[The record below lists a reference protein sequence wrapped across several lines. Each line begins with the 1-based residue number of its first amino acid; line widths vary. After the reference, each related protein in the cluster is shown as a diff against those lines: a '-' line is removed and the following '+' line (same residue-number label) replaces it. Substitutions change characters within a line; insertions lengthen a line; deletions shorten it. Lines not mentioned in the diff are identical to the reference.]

1 MVAVVVAIAAADI
14 GSKMKISQSRLQR
27 IIREEIESII
37 SNDAPSDAVPVEDAL
52 AGGDNLEHPID
63 HVAASGFP
71 EQPDED
77 ELRIISIVREELS
90 RSFPRKIRY

>member
-1 MVAVVVAIAAADI
+1 
-14 GSKMKISQSRLQR
+14 MKISQNRLQR
-27 IIREEIESII
+27 IIREEIESIL
-37 SNDAPSDAVPVEDAL
+37 SNDTPSDVVAVEDAL
-52 AGGDNLEHPID
+52 SGGDNLEHPID